1 MIDVVTKTQ
10 KVKIYP
16 DLLMRNYIDQACD
29 YRRYCFNSALGLWQ
43 DMYWARK
50 IALPISVRNLLKKQ
64 IDDKSIELSF
74 AENVMNED
82 NPAPNEKLVRN
93 IMVNNKEDWQDL
105 YSARILQCAVKDL
118 ATAWKNFFD
127 PTLPDWG
134 MPKFKAKKDNK
145 QSFRTDRAKIV
156 NNQLL
161 LDKPRRINKSLWSS
175 IKMSE
180 EPKSTELK
188 TVSIVKE
195 NDKYYACLTYEYEP
209 VPKAKTGKN
218 TAVDVNVGHFDY
230 PDGSL
235 KVLPKHLNKI
245 YKRIKHSQR
254 LLAKKRNRNGE
265 KAVNSNNYKK
275 TKAKL
280 SRDYRKATSIQHDIV
295 NKFTTW
301 LVDNYDMITIE
312 SLNVKAM
319 QMSHVASKGLQRSL
333 FGEFKRQITYKC
345 QWYGKKL
352 ILANKFYP
360 STQRCSRCGWV
371 KRGKHKLT
379 LRGNKMDREDHNTYI
394 CQHCGLV
401 INRDYN
407 ACLNLLAYPILEKT
421 EPEYLKRICT
431 TQAMA

>member
-1 MIDVVTKTQ
+1 MAVKTQ
-10 KVKIYP
+10 KVRIYP
-16 DLLMRNYIDQACD
+16 NLLMRNYIDQACD

-43 DMYWARK
+43 DMYWARR

-82 NPAPNEKLVRN
+82 NPAPNEKRVRN
-93 IMVNNKEDWQDL
+93 ILVNNKEDWQDL
-105 YSARILQCAVKDL
+105 YSARILQCAIKDL
-118 ATAWKNFFD
+118 AGAWKNFFD

-145 QSFRTDRAKIV
+145 QSFRTDRAKII

-161 LDKPRRINKSLWSS
+161 LDKPRRINKNLWSS

-180 EPKSTELK
+180 KPKSTELK
-188 TVSIVKE
+188 MVSIVKE
-195 NDKYYACLTYEYEP
+195 NDNYYACLTYEYEP

-218 TAVDVNVGHFDY
+218 TAIDVNVRHFDY

-379 LRGNKMDREDHNTYI
+379 LRGNKMDHEDHDTYI

-407 ACLNLLAYPILEKT
+407 ACLNLLVYPILEKT

>member
-1 MIDVVTKTQ
+1 MITKTQ
-10 KVKIYP
+10 KVRIYP
-16 DLLMRNYIDQACD
+16 DLLMRNYINQACD

-43 DMYWARK
+43 DMYWARR

-82 NPAPNEKLVRN
+82 NPAPNEKRVRN
-93 IMVNNKEDWQDL
+93 ILVNNKEDWQDL

-118 ATAWKNFFD
+118 AGAWKNFFD
-127 PTLPDWG
+127 PTLPDGG

-156 NNQLL
+156 DSRLS
-161 LDKPRRINKSLWSS
+161 LDKPRRINKKLWSS

-180 EPKSTELK
+180 KPKSTELK
-188 TVSIVKE
+188 TVSVVKE
-195 NDKYYACLTYEYEP
+195 NDKYYACLTYEYKP

-235 KVLPKHLNKI
+235 KVLPKHLNRI

-280 SRDYRKATSIQHDIV
+280 SHDYRKATNIQHDIV

-319 QMSHVASKGLQRSL
+319 QMRHVASKGLQRSL

-379 LRGNKMDREDHNTYI
+379 LRGNKMDHEDHDTYI

-407 ACLNLLAYPILEKT
+407 ACLNLLAYPILERT

>member
-1 MIDVVTKTQ
+1 MITKTQ
-10 KVKIYP
+10 KVRIYP
-16 DLLMRNYIDQACD
+16 DLLMRNYINQACD

-43 DMYWARK
+43 DMYWARR

-82 NPAPNEKLVRN
+82 NPAPNEKRVRN
-93 IMVNNKEDWQDL
+93 ILVNNKEDWQDL

-118 ATAWKNFFD
+118 ADAWKKFFD
-127 PTLPDWG
+127 PTLSDWG

-188 TVSIVKE
+188 TVSVVKE
-195 NDKYYACLTYEYEP
+195 NDKYYACLTYEYEQ
-209 VPKAKTGKN
+209 VHKAKTGKN

-235 KVLPKHLNKI
+235 KVPPKHLNKI

-379 LRGNKMDREDHNTYI
+379 LRGNKMDHEDHDTYI

-407 ACLNLLAYPILEKT
+407 ACLNLLAYPILDKT